1 MWVGLSHNIM
11 ILGLVALRPG
21 EFITKILY
29 RKQKERPPER
39 LSYIVYKLYFG
50 VICGL
55 IDNSLHGK
63 NYNFYTKPYTFYRQ
77 GKVFYKHVV
86 KGCY

>member
-1 MWVGLSHNIM
+1 M

-29 RKQKERPPER
+29 RKQKERLPER
-39 LSYIVYKLYFG
+39 LSYIVYEFYFG

-55 IDNSLHGK
+55 IDNALHGK
-63 NYNFYTKPYTFYRQ
+63 NYNFYTKPCTFYRQ
-77 GKVFYKHVV
+77 GKVLQNLSTGDQQGKLELST
-86 KGCY
+86 G